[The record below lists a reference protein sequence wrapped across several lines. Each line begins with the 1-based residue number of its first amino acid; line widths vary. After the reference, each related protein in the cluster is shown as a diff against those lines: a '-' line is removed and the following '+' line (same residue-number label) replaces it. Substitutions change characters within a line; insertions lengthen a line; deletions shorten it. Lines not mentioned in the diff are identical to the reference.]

1 MSPSSSPLGAD
12 EVASYLAAVGLE
24 GRTWS
29 GEQRDDLALLDELVR
44 AHVATFAF
52 ASLGVRLGDDLPL
65 STAAVFDRLV
75 VARRG
80 GYCFEQNLL
89 MHDVLVAL
97 GYDVTL
103 YLARVLLSGDP
114 HPPLTHRVT
123 VVDLDGERYLV
134 DVGFGP
140 QGPTAAVPFDGPPV
154 GPAWRRFGLV
164 QTGAR
169 QWTTLGGRGDD
180 LAPMYRFEL
189 AQYGTTDCEL
199 GHFYSHRH
207 PDAHFVRT
215 LVASVLLD
223 DQTRSLRDLDYWV
236 IGPAGAVERRIAD
249 ADDLRAVLVGELGL
263 AVSID
268 ESRRLLDRGRAGPR

>member
-12 EVASYLAAVGLE
+12 EVTGYLAAVGLE
-24 GRTWS
+24 GRTRS
-29 GEQRDDLALLDELVR
+29 REPLDDLALLDELVR

-52 ASLGVRLGDDLPL
+52 ASAGVRLGDGLPL
-65 STAAVFDRLV
+65 STAAVYERLV

-97 GYDVTL
+97 GYDVTM

-123 VVDLDGERYLV
+123 VVDLDGVRYLV

-169 QWTTLGGRGDD
+169 QWTTLGGGDD

-189 AQYGTTDCEL
+189 AQYGTADCEL

-223 DQTRSLRDLDYWV
+223 DQTRSLRDRDYWV
-236 IGPAGAVERRIAD
+236 IGPAGRVEHRIVD
-249 ADDLRAVLVGELGL
+249 AEDLRAVLVGELGL
-263 AVSID
+263 AVTID
-268 ESRRLLDRGRAGPR
+268 ECRRLLDRDRAGPR